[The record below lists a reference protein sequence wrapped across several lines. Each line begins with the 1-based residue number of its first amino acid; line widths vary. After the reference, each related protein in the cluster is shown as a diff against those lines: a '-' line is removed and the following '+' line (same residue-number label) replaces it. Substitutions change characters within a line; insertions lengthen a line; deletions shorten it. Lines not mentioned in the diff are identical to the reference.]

1 MSGTTPTYVTPKS
14 GSGGL
19 NLRSQP
25 LIDPATRIGGLSE
38 GTRLELEQ
46 AGTDWHACRVYVSTQ
61 FAEAAGDSFVT
72 LKPGAISSN
81 VRLAPVL
88 SDATDVGD
96 LISGQRLELV
106 QRAGDWWIARVY
118 SSAQFSD
125 LVTDTAGTTAG
136 KPPKPAT
143 ILSPAE
149 VQALPLVPAQRRD
162 VPPGLSSA
170 AISAASIWNK
180 YGGMIEPLAAKIGI
194 DPAVAVA
201 VVSVESGGRGVGP
214 DGRMIIR
221 FENHVFW
228 SLWGKANP
236 DAYNALFAFNP
247 PPGKSYQGH
256 KYRANPNAPWQDV
269 HASQASE
276 WDAFRIASN
285 LNANAARQSISM
297 GLAQIMGFNFKTV
310 GYDSVEAMFEAY
322 AADERWQL
330 LGLFSYIVSRGLV
343 ARLQQGDYVGF
354 ALGYN
359 GKGQEQFY
367 AGLIQQRRDAFLS
380 LPAPKGFT
388 RALSLGLPALGAAP
402 VAARRSG
409 SKSTRKRGR
418 ARKE

>member
-1 MSGTTPTYVTPKS
+1 MPRGPPRVNRPSRP
-14 GSGGL
+14 
-19 NLRSQP
+19 RSCP
-25 LIDPATRIGGLSE
+25 
-38 GTRLELEQ
+38 
-46 AGTDWHACRVYVSTQ
+46 
-61 FAEAAGDSFVT
+61 
-72 LKPGAISSN
+72 
-81 VRLAPVL
+81 
-88 SDATDVGD
+88 
-96 LISGQRLELV
+96 
-106 QRAGDWWIARVY
+106 
-118 SSAQFSD
+118 
-125 LVTDTAGTTAG
+125 
-136 KPPKPAT
+136 
-143 ILSPAE
+143 PAE

-194 DPAVAVA
+194 DPAAAVA

-247 PPGKSYQGH
+247 PPGKSFQGH

-269 HASQASE
+269 HAGQASE
-276 WDAFRIASN
+276 WDAFTIASS

-310 GYDSVEAMFEAY
+310 GYDSVEAMFDAY

-343 ARLQQGDYVGF
+343 ARFAAGRLRRLCPRVQRQGSGAVLRGIDPAAPRRLLELAGAQGIHAGAV
-354 ALGYN
+354 
-359 GKGQEQFY
+359 
-367 AGLIQQRRDAFLS
+367 AGLAGVGCCAGRGAEVRVEVDPQGKARAEEVMLEVIRRRQAETLRRVAIERQAAQAVLS
-380 LPAPKGFT
+380 EVPPIRMTLLF
-388 RALSLGLPALGAAP
+388 S
-402 VAARRSG
+402 ARD
-409 SKSTRKRGR
+409 RGR
-418 ARKE
+418 PSRSFANSEINSSASACFRRFHGA